1 MCDAVWA
8 HISILYVRVCSG
20 CSNTHWRI
28 LIILLLLSLECQ
40 LVFDPPTYKVNENA
54 GSVEVCVKMEKNC
67 IGAFALPLNT
77 ADGPNEDR
85 RAVGEY

>member
-40 LVFDPPTYKVNENA
+40 LVFDPPTYKVNEN
-54 GSVEVCVKMEKNC
+54 
-67 IGAFALPLNT
+67 
-77 ADGPNEDR
+77 DR
-85 RAVGEY
+85 QC